1 MVGRQSDAQ
10 DQVLVE
16 RLQWL
21 MSWAQQV
28 AGSDVDQHCKMLAAG
43 CVAWHVELAE
53 GAMAVLE
60 HLPENEGPSLV
71 TAGTG
76 GKRAAGLQGNI
87 DVRLPSVDRL
97 VLS

>member
-1 MVGRQSDAQ
+1 MVGRQSDSQ

-21 MSWAQQV
+21 MAWAQQTAV
-28 AGSDVDQHCKMLAAG
+28 SDVDQHCRLLAAG

-53 GAMAVLE
+53 GAMAVLQ
-60 HLPENEGPSLV
+60 HLPEPEGPSLV
-71 TAGTG
+71 AGG
-76 GKRAAGLQGNI
+76 PKRKGAGSQGDI
-87 DVRLPSVDRL
+87 QVRLPTVDRL

>member
-1 MVGRQSDAQ
+1 MGRQSDAA
-10 DQVLVE
+10 DRVLVE

-28 AGSDVDQHCKMLAAG
+28 AVADVDQHCKMLAAG

-53 GAMAVLE
+53 GAMAALE
-60 HLPENEGPSLV
+60 HLPEPEGPSLSAV
-71 TAGTG
+71 GSKKVG
-76 GKRAAGLQGNI
+76 GGRQGAL
-87 DVRLPSVDRL
+87 DVRLPAVDRL

>member
-1 MVGRQSDAQ
+1 
-10 DQVLVE
+10 
-16 RLQWL
+16 

-28 AGSDVDQHCKMLAAG
+28 AVSDVDQHCKMLAAG

-60 HLPENEGPSLV
+60 HLPEPEGPSLV
-71 TAGTG
+71 TGSTG
-76 GKRAAGLQGNI
+76 GKRAAGKQGKI

-97 VLS
+97 LLS